1 MVALNFKDWFLLK
14 ESQGKGFQDYIKGG
28 MVHLFHYTPYR
39 SPEVE
44 LKPERFGENPWSR
57 REKQSAS
64 MQRIYFYLD
73 LRDKESFFSGNTLY
87 QAVVPASQIYDLATD
102 PEELIGRVRS
112 AGFFDIDRLLEEV
125 KKEGY
130 KGVYYNNGMHLVAWF
145 NPIAVTR
152 VEEDDVLSN
161 HFGTSRQGIAN
172 EKAAEQERRMKDWE
186 TQGLKV
192 R

>member
-1 MVALNFKDWFLLK
+1 MVAFNFKEWFVLNEAK
-14 ESQGKGFQDYIKGG
+14 GQGLQDYVKGG
-28 MVHLFHYTPYR
+28 MIHLFHYTPHR
-39 SPEVE
+39 SPEIE
-44 LKPERFGENPWSR
+44 LTPENFGKNPWSR
-57 REKQSAS
+57 SEKRAAT

-73 LRDKESFFSGNTLY
+73 LRDKEQFFSGNTLY

-102 PEELIGRVRS
+102 PEELVARIRS
-112 AGFFDIDRLLEEV
+112 NGFFDIDRLLTEV

-152 VEEDDVLSN
+152 VEEDDVLQDR
-161 HFGTSRQGIAN
+161 FGTSKQGIED
-172 EKAAEQERRMKDWE
+172 EKAAEYEKRMRDWE
-186 TQGLKV
+186 AQGLKV